1 MTKDGISRTQKSYTQ
16 PENVTVRNYYGPGTF
31 QNTESG
37 SGSEVKGKEEGED
50 FMLGPFDGLMHDA
63 MAVWLADTVNPVV
76 SYQSSFD
83 EESSRPSQSCT
94 AYRVLQD
101 ATNFTLKQGQELKM
115 IQGYKIIDGKTKK
128 VKYEGESQVMNI
140 KLQTFNKAENN
151 IQLLLGMSSI
161 VVGILAISF

>member
-1 MTKDGISRTQKSYTQ
+1 MTKNGIERTQSYTK

-31 QNTESG
+31 QNTDSSSNASDS
-37 SGSEVKGKEEGED
+37 SGSEDVEKVDGED

-83 EESSRPSQSCT
+83 EDSERSSQSCT

-101 ATNFTLKQGQELKM
+101 ATNFTLKQG
-115 IQGYKIIDGKTKK
+115 
-128 VKYEGESQVMNI
+128 
-140 KLQTFNKAENN
+140 
-151 IQLLLGMSSI
+151 
-161 VVGILAISF
+161 